1 MNFKQLRDI
10 IKFWLWSA
18 MHSPYFLNFEIR
30 VEGFIQVKS
39 RFWHPEYYAEVA
51 SFHMYITRPSI
62 QVYVDWRAESAFTE
76 CFPQYKN
83 ADWLSLTTP
92 F

>member
-1 MNFKQLRDI
+1 MNIKQLRHI

-18 MHSPYFLNFEIR
+18 MHSQYFLDFEIR
-30 VEGFIQVKS
+30 FNGLIQVKS
-39 RFWHPEYYAEVA
+39 NYYNPEFHEHFA
-51 SFHMYITRPSI
+51 SIHLYIMRPSI
-62 QVYVDWRAESAFTE
+62 QIYVDWRAKNEFTD

-83 ADWLSLTTP
+83 ADWLSLTAP